1 MSLAPTDLD
10 PDEPG
15 RPAPRDGATAEA
27 RPRDPAGRG
36 ADGASRRPGRRRSG
50 VRAERGPALAWGALG
65 VLAVG
70 LAWWALT
77 AVGGAGSPMLAA
89 LDPLGVPAA
98 LASLLSTGVLV
109 QDLVTSTLR
118 LLLGMGIA
126 AAVGIPAG
134 VLIGLHR
141 PTRWASALPVQ
152 FVRMI
157 SPLSWAPV
165 AVALLGVGSAPVVFL
180 VAAAAIW
187 PILLGTAAA
196 VAAIDPRYVAVA
208 HTLGANRREML
219 RTVLVPSVRPAVLQ
233 SIRLALGIAWVVLVP
248 AEMLGVTS
256 GLGYEILNAR
266 DRLAYDEMLVVILV
280 IGVLGAAID
289 LLARLLLTPRR
300 G

>member
-10 PDEPG
+10 PDDPG

-36 ADGASRRPGRRRSG
+36 ADGASRRPGRRRG

-280 IGVLGAAID
+280 IGMLGAAID

>member
-10 PDEPG
+10 PDDPG

-36 ADGASRRPGRRRSG
+36 ADGASRRPGRRRG

-89 LDPLGVPAA
+89 LNPLGVPSA

-126 AAVGIPAG
+126 AALGIPAG

>member
-1 MSLAPTDLD
+1 MNRLVRPVLVALVSAVLLVLAPAAQAHDQLL
-10 PDEPG
+10 ESS
-15 RPAPRDGATAEA
+15 PADGATLETAPEA
-27 RPRDPAGRG
+27 IELTFSGEIAQVG
-36 ADGASRRPGRRRSG
+36 AQVAVTGGDVESPLDGAPRTEG
-50 VRAERGPALAWGALG
+50 V
-65 VLAVG
+65 
-70 LAWWALT
+70 
-77 AVGGAGSPMLAA
+77 M
-89 LDPLGVPAA
+89 
-98 LASLLSTGVLV
+98 LV

>member
-10 PDEPG
+10 PDDPG
-15 RPAPRDGATAEA
+15 RPEPRDGAAPGA

-36 ADGASRRPGRRRSG
+36 ADGASRRPGRRRG

-187 PILLGTAAA
+187 PILLGTASA

>member
-10 PDEPG
+10 PDDPG

-36 ADGASRRPGRRRSG
+36 ADGASRRPGRRRG

-89 LDPLGVPAA
+89 LNPLGVPSA

-141 PTRWASALPVQ
+141 PTRWASALPIQ

>member
-1 MSLAPTDLD
+1 MSLVPADLD
-10 PDEPG
+10 AEDPD
-15 RPAPRDGATAEA
+15 RPEPRDGAALGA
-27 RPRDPAGRG
+27 RHRDPARGG
-36 ADGASRRPGRRRSG
+36 ADGTSRRPGRRRGS
-50 VRAERGPALAWGALG
+50 VRAERGSALAWGVLG

-89 LDPLGVPAA
+89 LDPLGVPSA
-98 LASLLSTGVLV
+98 LASLLATGVLV

>member
-1 MSLAPTDLD
+1 MSLVPADLD
-10 PDEPG
+10 SDDPD
-15 RPAPRDGATAEA
+15 RPEHRHDAALGA

-36 ADGASRRPGRRRSG
+36 ADGAARRPGRRRG
-50 VRAERGPALAWGALG
+50 VRAERGPALAWGVLG

-70 LAWWALT
+70 LAWWVLT

-89 LDPLGVPAA
+89 LNPLGVPSA
-98 LASLLSTGVLV
+98 LASLLATGVLV

-126 AAVGIPAG
+126 AALGIPAG

>member
-1 MSLAPTDLD
+1 MSLVPADLD
-10 PDEPG
+10 AEEPD
-15 RPAPRDGATAEA
+15 RPEPRDGAALGA

-36 ADGASRRPGRRRSG
+36 ADGASRRPGRRRG

-70 LAWWALT
+70 VAWWALT

>member
-1 MSLAPTDLD
+1 MSIAPADLD
-10 PDEPG
+10 SEDPD
-15 RPAPRDGATAEA
+15 RPVVRDAAAEA
-27 RPRDPAGRG
+27 RPGDPTGRG
-36 ADGASRRPGRRRSG
+36 ADGPSRRPGRRPCA
-50 VRAERGPALAWGALG
+50 RAQRGPALAWGALG

-70 LAWWALT
+70 IAWWALT

-89 LDPLGVPAA
+89 LNPLGVPGA
-98 LASLLSTGVLV
+98 LASLLATGVLV

-126 AAVGIPAG
+126 AALGIPVG

-165 AVALLGVGSAPVVFL
+165 AVALLGGGSAPVVFL

-187 PILLGTAAA
+187 PILLGTASA